1 MEKRKNPLPAVC
13 TLLLIAALLC
23 IPVTA
28 QVSSVVIESYQ
39 VTPAVLM
46 PGEKGTVTVTI
57 RSVSSGSQTSSVSYP
72 DSGFIASSATTSEL
86 IPYVDSVILTER
98 DLRVLGG
105 NGQFEGYVGPNQ
117 VIPLTFLIE
126 APATSGLYFPEV
138 WIRVRNGQSVKY
150 PVPVNVNT
158 QLSVMRIPSLS
169 IGYDIPLMVRP
180 GTTVEGAITVANTGQ
195 VRADNI
201 QLTLVTSGLPVATT
215 GSSVFLIDHLD
226 PGMARSVDASF
237 IVDRDAASRLTGVP
251 LLITY
256 QLLDGSLSSRN
267 ESLNLDIRGE
277 AEPGIAALETTP
289 DRVMEGKPFDLII
302 RIENTGT
309 ADARSVSARLDLP
322 FTGSHEAFV
331 GRIRPGN
338 DAPAVFSFDA
348 GRPGTWNYTLEVTYT
363 DDWETKTFS
372 RELGLTVYRA
382 DGTWIAILVLLIL
395 AVGGYLG
402 YRWWKR
408 RAGAS

>member
-1 MEKRKNPLPAVC
+1 M
-13 TLLLIAALLC
+13 T
-23 IPVTA
+23 
-28 QVSSVVIESYQ
+28 
-39 VTPAVLM
+39 
-46 PGEKGTVTVTI
+46 
-57 RSVSSGSQTSSVSYP
+57 
-72 DSGFIASSATTSEL
+72 
-86 IPYVDSVILTER
+86 
-98 DLRVLGG
+98 
-105 NGQFEGYVGPNQ
+105 
-117 VIPLTFLIE
+117 
-126 APATSGLYFPEV
+126 
-138 WIRVRNGQSVKY
+138 
-150 PVPVNVNT
+150 
-158 QLSVMRIPSLS
+158 
-169 IGYDIPLMVRP
+169 
-180 GTTVEGAITVANTGQ
+180 
-195 VRADNI
+195 
-201 QLTLVTSGLPVATT
+201 
-215 GSSVFLIDHLD
+215 
-226 PGMARSVDASF
+226 RSVDTSF
-237 IVDRDAASRLTGVP
+237 IVDRDAGSRLTEIP
-251 LLITY
+251 LLVTY
-256 QLLDGSLSSRN
+256 QLLDGSLSARN
-267 ESLNLDIRGE
+267 ESLILNIRGE

-289 DRVMEGKPFDLII
+289 DRVMEGRPFDLII

-348 GRPGTWNYTLEVTYT
+348 GRPGTWNYTLDVTYT